1 VSKKIYNFHTKNTL
15 KKRAKAKNL
24 MCWIFTRQIVS
35 GTSVYF
41 SSLKIIND
49 FKEVVAPKAL
59 KKSELL
65 LFFKEKKIWACE
77 DSYTI
82 NWMKKFANLYFR

>member
-1 VSKKIYNFHTKNTL
+1 
-15 KKRAKAKNL
+15 
-24 MCWIFTRQIVS
+24 MCWIFTREIDS

-59 KKSELL
+59 KKSELWL
-65 LFFKEKKIWACE
+65 YFKEKKSGLAYE

>member
-1 VSKKIYNFHTKNTL
+1 
-15 KKRAKAKNL
+15 

-65 LFFKEKKIWACE
+65 LFCKEKK
-77 DSYTI
+77 
-82 NWMKKFANLYFR
+82 NLGL